1 MPDMMYRRLSCKP
14 ESEVKVEKRTQ
25 KPTEEEL
32 VAEMNRLLDEDPEA
46 FFSMFTREQ
55 LGDILRRATAML
67 FDTSPESLDL
77 PEAKSLL
84 RAHIDHAREKKVEQ
98 GMARLESLIM
108 RGTEAE

>member
-14 ESEVKVEKRTQ
+14 ESEVKVEKRKQ
-25 KPTEEEL
+25 EPTEEEL

-77 PEAKSLL
+77 PEAKGLL

-98 GMARLESLIM
+98 GMARLESLIT